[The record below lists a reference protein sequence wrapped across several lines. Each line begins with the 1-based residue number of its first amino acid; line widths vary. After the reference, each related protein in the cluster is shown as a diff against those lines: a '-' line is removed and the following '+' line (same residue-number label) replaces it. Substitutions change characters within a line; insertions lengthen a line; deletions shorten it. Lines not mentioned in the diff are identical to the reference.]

1 MLHYGTSVLS
11 SLFGALSFL
20 SCFSFP
26 TNYQHKDSSSAQV
39 QCLGASC
46 PMSPNLLPVLHSKET
61 GRVRDQYHTIFF
73 SSAIGLPSFPT
84 RSLVSVLMRAYSP
97 LPNIALPGSWLL
109 LSLSVILTPHRCGFS
124 RNRSAYC
131 GYRNIA
137 KPKKDNIYN
146 PS

>member
-20 SCFSFP
+20 SCFSFA
-26 TNYQHKDSSSAQV
+26 TNYQHKDSSSRR
-39 QCLGASC
+39 LDASC

-61 GRVRDQYHTIFF
+61 GRVKDQYHTIFV

-84 RSLVSVLMRAYSP
+84 RRLVSVLMRAYSP
-97 LPNIALPGSWLL
+97 LPNIALSGSWLL

-124 RNRSAYC
+124 LNRSAYC

-146 PS
+146 PLQYF